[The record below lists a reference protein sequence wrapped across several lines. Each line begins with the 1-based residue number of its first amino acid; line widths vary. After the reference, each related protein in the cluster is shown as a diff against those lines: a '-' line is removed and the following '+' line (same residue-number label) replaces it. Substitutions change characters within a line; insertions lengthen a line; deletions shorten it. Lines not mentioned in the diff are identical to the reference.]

1 MTGSLLTDLGLRSD
15 RKWWRDRWFYVAA
28 AAAVPVVMALRYGLG
43 EWAVTPP
50 RSWALLLSFTI
61 WQPAVEELLF
71 RGVIQGR
78 LRATAVGQWQRAGI
92 TGANLST
99 SALFVMA
106 HLAHHTPGWALAA
119 LLPSLVFGWMR
130 DRHGSVYPGFVL
142 HCVFNGLYL
151 LAGLP

>member
-15 RKWWRDRWFYVAA
+15 RAWWRDRWFYIAA
-28 AAAVPVVMALRYGLG
+28 AAAVPVVLALRWGLG
-43 EWAVTPP
+43 ESAAAPP
-50 RSWALLLSFTI
+50 RSLALVLSLII

-78 LRATAVGQWQRAGI
+78 LRSIPIGQWQTAGF

-99 SALFVMA
+99 SALFVAA
-106 HLAHHTPGWALAA
+106 HLAQHPPGWALAA
-119 LLPSLVFGWMR
+119 LAPSLVFGWMR
-130 DRHGSVYPGFVL
+130 DRHGSVYPGFML
-142 HCVFNGLYL
+142 HGVFNGLYL